1 MRRRVGSWCLRSIC
15 SRARY
20 ERDAEPASC
29 GRDCEVL
36 SIRAPEVD
44 RVGVGVLVDCFGKAR
59 LSVDQWRQVSV
70 VRTWSTTPWSDTGS
84 TRLYS
89 RFTRFPPCWYSFIA
103 SAASSACGGNH
114 SSGSPGRDRR
124 AYSSISVM
132 LMRRGISPLMSSR
145 NSLGMCLGMIGCP
158 VSSVVRYAMSAWID
172 VTIQRYSGS
181 SSSGPYPRSSRVAH
195 SRAQLIQLPRRGRS
209 SSVEGHRWVSV
220 DPVLGLD
227 LLQQALRAIIH
238 ARRVPTNTDGKDL
251 RTHEIGSAGD
261 FS

>member
-1 MRRRVGSWCLRSIC
+1 MCPVDLLAGSLRAGRRTCKLRQGLRS
-15 SRARY
+15 SEHPR
-20 ERDAEPASC
+20 
-29 GRDCEVL
+29 
-36 SIRAPEVD
+36 PEVD

-70 VRTWSTTPWSDTGS
+70 VRTCSTTPWSDTGS

-195 SRAQLIQLPRRGRS
+195 SRSSADPASPPRAIIFRGRS
-209 SSVEGHRWVSV
+209 PMGVC
-220 DPVLGLD
+220 
-227 LLQQALRAIIH
+227 
-238 ARRVPTNTDGKDL
+238 
-251 RTHEIGSAGD
+251 
-261 FS
+261 